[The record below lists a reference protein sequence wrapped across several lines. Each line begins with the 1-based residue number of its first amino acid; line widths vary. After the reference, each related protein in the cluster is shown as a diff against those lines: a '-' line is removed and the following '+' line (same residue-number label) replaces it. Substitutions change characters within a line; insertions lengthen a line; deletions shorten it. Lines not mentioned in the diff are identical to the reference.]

1 VALGRELTPA
11 ERSFAERAARRK
23 HLFLG
28 LSVVGVAVAIG
39 LAIFYA
45 VQRHRNPAYPIGAR
59 AVIIV
64 LILLNARQ
72 NLRQHRYAS
81 ALEKLLRCC

>member
-1 VALGRELTPA
+1 VAKGRDLTPA
-11 ERSFAERAARRK
+11 ERAFSVRAARRK

-28 LSVVGVAVAIG
+28 LSAVGVVVAIG

-45 VQRHRNPAYPIGAR
+45 VQRLRDPAYPIGLR
-59 AVIIV
+59 AVVIV

-72 NLRQHRYAS
+72 NLRQHRYA
-81 ALEKLLRCC
+81 AVLEKLLH